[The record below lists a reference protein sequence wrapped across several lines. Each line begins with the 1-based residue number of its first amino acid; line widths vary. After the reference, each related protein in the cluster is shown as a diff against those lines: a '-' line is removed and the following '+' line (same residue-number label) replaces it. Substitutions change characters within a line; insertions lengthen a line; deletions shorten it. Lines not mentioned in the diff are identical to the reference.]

1 MFAGSTGD
9 PNVLRAV
16 WQRLT
21 QRRFCPVCEQAFRKF
36 LPSGV
41 KPRPDAK
48 CPGCGALERH
58 RLAWLY
64 LRLNTNLFDGKPK
77 RMLHLAP
84 EPAFESRFRELV
96 GEGYLS
102 ADIEASAA
110 MVQMD
115 ISDIRYPDESFDI
128 VYCSHVLE
136 HVPDDRRAM
145 RELHRVLKNDGWAI
159 IDVPIML
166 ERTIED
172 PTLTDPAERTRRFG
186 QPDHVRAYG
195 NDYLDRLREAG
206 FKVSARTVGD
216 IVRQDDI
223 QRFGLLRMKQKVF
236 HCTK

>member
-1 MFAGSTGD
+1 
-9 PNVLRAV
+9 
-16 WQRLT
+16 
-21 QRRFCPVCEQAFRKF
+21 
-36 LPSGV
+36 
-41 KPRPDAK
+41 
-48 CPGCGALERH
+48 
-58 RLAWLY
+58 
-64 LRLNTNLFDGKPK
+64 
-77 RMLHLAP
+77 MLHLAP
-84 EPAFESRFRELV
+84 EPAFESRFRKLV

-145 RELHRVLKNDGWAI
+145 RELHRVLRNDGWAI

-172 PTLTDPAERTRRFG
+172 PSLTDPSERTRRFG

-195 NDYLDRLREAG
+195 TDYLDRLREAG
-206 FKVSARTVGD
+206 FVVSARTVGD